1 MNNKAE
7 LFKQTILYYYEQG
20 QSYEQ
25 IVYRIKIA
33 IENNNLGDDL
43 LIADALNII
52 ANDVTTRYPDID
64 CSALSTEQ
72 LVGIYVSE
80 ILLDKKIEVLD
91 SCANYC
97 GIKNGADWLRIE
109 LNNYQKNDVFQA
121 VTSDLKSKINSD
133 IFKKYITGDTLDNI
147 IKASLARKK
156 INVDEYNKSELLD
169 IYCDLMSVENT
180 NVKS

>member
-43 LIADALNII
+43 LTADVLNIS

-91 SCANYC
+91 SYANYY
-97 GIKNGADWLRIE
+97 GIKNRVDWLHIE

-121 VTSDLKSKINSD
+121 VTSDL
-133 IFKKYITGDTLDNI
+133 
-147 IKASLARKK
+147 
-156 INVDEYNKSELLD
+156 
-169 IYCDLMSVENT
+169 MSVENT